1 MCLSDLPGV
10 RNLVN
15 HQASYSWV
23 YLLEKVYLAII
34 SQLEILNYAFM
45 IIFALGKLT
54 MCCVLV
60 LMFTRREKTDNRAS
74 LTENKN

>member
-1 MCLSDLPGV
+1 MSHL
-10 RNLVN
+10 
-15 HQASYSWV
+15 ASYSRV

-45 IIFALGKLT
+45 IIFAPGKLT
-54 MCCVLV
+54 MCCI
-60 LMFTRREKTDNRAS
+60 FTFIRREKIDNRVS